1 MPIPAPI
8 PTPTPMRRTRVI
20 AAVATYAAMLPIAAL
35 LVTVE
40 HDVLG
45 ALATVVVALLLT
57 GLLRVI
63 YSVMRRGTAEG
74 LAAVLFPK
82 RAIRMDAEGWSA
94 VAAAE
99 ARRDV
104 DEALRGAAALVAG
117 HPEDAALCFLAVEL
131 YLRHA
136 RTDDA
141 VALLRRVRLDPRMP
155 AGERLRASN
164 RLVDVHLA
172 RPDERALA
180 MRELR
185 TIVREHAGSAAA
197 AGAARLLAELG
208 AELETTGARVRAE
221 IGA

>member
-1 MPIPAPI
+1 MPVVTPI
-8 PTPTPMRRTRVI
+8 PTRTPLRRTRVI
-20 AAVATYAAMLPIAAL
+20 AAVATYAAMLPVAAF

-40 HDVLG
+40 HHLLG
-45 ALATVVVALLLT
+45 ALATVAVALLLT
-57 GLLRVI
+57 GLLRLI
-63 YSVMRRGTAEG
+63 YAVARRGTAEG
-74 LAAVLFPK
+74 LAALLFPK
-82 RAIRMDAEGWSA
+82 RAIRLSAEGWSA

-104 DEALRGAAALVAG
+104 DAALRQAADLVAG

-131 YLRHA
+131 YLRHG

-141 VALLRRVRLDPRMP
+141 VALLRRVRLEPGMP

-172 RPDERALA
+172 RPDDRAFA

-197 AGAARLLAELG
+197 AGAARLLAELT

-221 IGA
+221 VGA

>member
-1 MPIPAPI
+1 MQILAPV
-8 PTPTPMRRTRVI
+8 PTPTPLRRTRVV
-20 AAVATYAAMLPIAAL
+20 AAVATYAAMLPIAAV

-40 HDVLG
+40 HDLLG
-45 ALATVVVALLLT
+45 AIATVGVALLLT
-57 GLLRVI
+57 GFVRLI
-63 YSVMRRGTAEG
+63 YTVARRGTAEG
-74 LAAVLFPK
+74 LASLLFPK

-94 VAAAE
+94 VGAAE
-99 ARRDV
+99 ARQAV
-104 DEALRGAAALVAG
+104 DEAVRLARVLVAAN
-117 HPEDAALCFLAVEL
+117 PEDAALAFLAVEL
-131 YLRHA
+131 YLRHG

-141 VALLRRVRLDPRMP
+141 VALLRRVRLDAAMP
-155 AGERLRASN
+155 SGERLRASN

-172 RPDERALA
+172 RAGERALA

-197 AGAARLLAELG
+197 AGAARLLAELT

>member
-1 MPIPAPI
+1 
-8 PTPTPMRRTRVI
+8 MRRTRVV
-20 AAVATYAAMLPIAAL
+20 AALATYAAMLPIAAL
-35 LVTVE
+35 LVDVE
-40 HDVLG
+40 GD
-45 ALATVVVALLLT
+45 ALAAVAIVLVALLLT
-57 GLLRVI
+57 GVLLLI
-63 YSVMRRGTAEG
+63 YTIARRGTAEG

-104 DEALRGAAALVAG
+104 DGALRRAADLVAAN
-117 HPEDAALCFLAVEL
+117 PEDAALAFLAAEL

-141 VALLRRVRLDPRMP
+141 VALLRRVRLDGRMP

-164 RLVDVHLA
+164 RLVDVHLV
-172 RPDERALA
+172 RPDDRALA

-197 AGAARLLAELG
+197 AGAARLLAELT
-208 AELETTGARVRAE
+208 AELETTGARVRAGV
-221 IGA
+221 GA

>member
-1 MPIPAPI
+1 MPIVAPI
-8 PTPTPMRRTRVI
+8 PTRTPMRRTRVI

-35 LVTVE
+35 LVDVE

-45 ALATVVVALLLT
+45 ALATVAVALLLT
-57 GLLRVI
+57 GFLRLT
-63 YSVMRRGTAEG
+63 YSVARRGTAEG

-104 DEALRGAAALVAG
+104 DEALRRAAELVAAN
-117 HPEDAALCFLAVEL
+117 PEDAALCFLAVEL

-141 VALLRRVRLDPRMP
+141 VALLRRVRLDARMP
-155 AGERLRASN
+155 AGERLRSSN

-197 AGAARLLAELG
+197 AGAARLLAELT

-221 IGA
+221 VGA